1 MSKCTTD
8 TEKQTVHVD
17 ARVTGVG
24 ITAGRGAVM
33 ALIVLALLPARS
45 PAHATA
51 PQDQF
56 RNVLAPAMT
65 PSAGWRLHG
74 VALDGDGR
82 LRLAPSPTPLPCVRA
97 DVDGG
102 VASYDPTAG
111 LCSGRDPYRP
121 GGYHGRTYYNGA
133 RFRYGTL
140 LAPPLTVGPFD
151 HAIASWVATTPPGS
165 WLEAHLRVLLE
176 TGVWTRWYALPIW
189 ASGTQSVRRHSI
201 DGQGGAATVA
211 TDTLMLLRGR
221 VATAYQLAV
230 TLFTAGAA
238 SPSLRRLSLA
248 LSRTVPDALS
258 RTVLDA
264 PGPASASS
272 AWGHDVPVPAR
283 SDMLAQYR
291 GSAYG
296 GGGDVWCSPA
306 STAMILAYW
315 AQVLGRADLEESV
328 PQAAGGTYDWTYQ
341 GTGNWPFNVAHA
353 ASFSGLDGF
362 VVRFPA
368 LAALEPWIVARVPV
382 ALSIAYAPG
391 ALPGTPLP
399 ASAGHLL
406 VLRGFDRAGNPI
418 VNDPA
423 GPTDA
428 TVYRIYPRT
437 ALERAWLSG
446 SGGTTYVIYPQGWP
460 VPQPLT

>member
-1 MSKCTTD
+1 VNVD
-8 TEKQTVHVD
+8 TRATSL
-17 ARVTGVG
+17 G
-24 ITAGRGAVM
+24 IRAARGALMV
-33 ALIVLALLPARS
+33 LIVLGLLPARS
-45 PAHATA
+45 LAHATA
-51 PQDQF
+51 PHDQF
-56 RNVLAPAMT
+56 WTALAPAMT

-74 VALDGDGR
+74 VALDGAGR
-82 LRLAPSPTPLPCVRA
+82 LRLAPSPTPLLCVRA

-102 VASYDPTAG
+102 VASYDPAAG

-121 GGYHGRTYYNGA
+121 DGYGGRTYYNGA

-140 LAPPLTVGPFD
+140 LAPPLAAGAFD
-151 HAIASWVATTPPGS
+151 HAIASWVAATPPGT

-176 TGVWTRWYALPIW
+176 MGVWTRWYRLPIW
-189 ASGTQSVRRHSI
+189 ATGTESVRRHSI

-211 TDTLMLLRGR
+211 TDTLALLRGR

-230 TLFTAGAA
+230 TLFAAGAA

-248 LSRTVPDALS
+248 LSRAVA
-258 RTVLDA
+258 DA

-272 AWGHDVPVPAR
+272 AWGRDVPVPAR
-283 SDMLAQYR
+283 SDRLAPYR
-291 GSAYG
+291 GHAYG

-306 STAMILAYW
+306 STSMILAYW
-315 AQVLGRADLEESV
+315 TQVLGRADLDESV

-353 ASFSGLDGF
+353 ASFAGMDGF
-362 VVRFPA
+362 VARFLT

-382 ALSIAYAPG
+382 ALSIAYGPG
-391 ALPGTPLP
+391 ALPSAPLP
-399 ASAGHLL
+399 ASDGHLL

-428 TVYRIYPRT
+428 TVRRIYPRA